1 MKNLYLLL
9 ILFGLLSSC
18 EKDNPLSIVYPKEY
32 LPAYPGSWWL
42 YSNGEQVTVQPEYV
56 AHSYQAS
63 VNSPKYT
70 DEKMVPCIN
79 GNYLYEYSITQY
91 STTYPLKTLLQEK
104 PGAAWKVSE
113 VNGEIIYRQTIA
125 KLDSIRIYTPSFGIQ
140 TDSLYK
146 DVLVVVEY
154 SDTLTAKKWNLK
166 EYYAKNVGLIRVDVN
181 DPFYS
186 KDSVTQKV
194 IINHFINN

>member
-1 MKNLYLLL
+1 
-9 ILFGLLSSC
+9 
-18 EKDNPLSIVYPKEY
+18 
-32 LPAYPGSWWL
+32 
-42 YSNGEQVTVQPEYV
+42 
-56 AHSYQAS
+56 
-63 VNSPKYT
+63 
-70 DEKMVPCIN
+70 
-79 GNYLYEYSITQY
+79 
-91 STTYPLKTLLQEK
+91 LQDK
-104 PGAAWKVSE
+104 PGKAWIVNE

-125 KLDSIRIYTPSFGIQ
+125 LLDSIYIYEPSFGIQ

-194 IINHFINN
+194 IIGYHINK

>member
-1 MKNLYLLL
+1 MRKVYL
-9 ILFGLLSSC
+9 ILMLIGLLSSC
-18 EKDNPLSIVYPKEY
+18 GKDNPLTIVYPKEY
-32 LPAYPGSWWL
+32 LPAYPGSYWD
-42 YSNGEQVTVQPEYV
+42 YSNGERVTVQPEYV
-56 AHSYQAS
+56 AHNYQAS
-63 VNSPKYT
+63 INSPDYT
-70 DEKMVPCIN
+70 EEKMVPCIN
-79 GNYLYEYSITQY
+79 GDYLYEYSITQF
-91 STTYPLKTLLQEK
+91 STTYPLKTLLQDK
-104 PGAAWKVSE
+104 PGKAWIVNE

-125 KLDSIRIYTPSFGIQ
+125 LLDSIYIYEPSFGIQ

-194 IINHFINN
+194 IIGYHINK